1 MFCSNLFTATKSKI
15 FLLIAVSIIL
25 IIRLVSD
32 AWSHSEDWHDHGVD
46 FGEGHHHDVNGFA
59 DSDHSYEKFGIT
71 DLTEKQKK
79 DYEKY
84 PWTDPRLTPPP
95 RTLPHSHR
103 AGQPLITHELY
114 EDPPGHGS
122 LDDGKHRL
130 KDLWGYW
137 DTILDNPRLY
147 PADHGFYFDAWTEDG
162 EWYQGYG
169 YAKSYVS
176 HSHKLKPGHYHDPPP
191 PQPKPPNKPPTFDSQ
206 AISDISATVG
216 IAITKITLPE
226 ATDSDGEN
234 SKIVYA
240 VQGLPSEFGFNSET
254 RELVG
259 TPVAVGTSTCTYTAT
274 DARSGVATLTFS
286 ITINAAPKPP
296 IAPKPPPEPPNKS
309 PTFGTQTISSV
320 SATVGIA
327 IGQVTLPAATD
338 PDGENSKIVYA
349 VQGLP
354 SGFGFNSD
362 TRVLVGTPTAVGTST
377 CTYTATDEKGA
388 IATLSFELYISEPVE
403 PPEPPAPPEPIEP
416 PDPPAPPEPIE
427 PVNPPVEP
435 PTEPHQGSVINTWTQ
450 TVSRKQI
457 GFSELMFASEGGVNS
472 DPHPQWI
479 ELYNNSSSDTVNLSG
494 FTLTIEARDKN
505 GKHRYMQTSLNYLE
519 IEPNSAVIIVAMHS
533 DKTNISRDNM
543 YEFYNYHPNYGE
555 NSFLGLS
562 GFYLKL
568 EDHNGM
574 IVDEV
579 GNINGKQGED
589 SPTWQLPE
597 DILSTRRRTSLVRRY
612 NVVSDTPEDGKLK
625 KNWKPT
631 SLFTE
636 KADMHYGIRTDVS
649 TPAYRNK
656 DKALPVELSHFGA
669 KSVDGNVVVTWATQ
683 SELNNAGFN
692 ILRSENPNA
701 DFRIINPALI
711 AGQGTTSDKTEYSY
725 KDTAANRNT
734 QYYYRIQE
742 VSIDGEIQVV
752 DQVNMK
758 GYISPSNK
766 LVSKW
771 ATIKQR

>member
-32 AWSHSEDWHDHGVD
+32 AWTHSEDWHDHGV
-46 FGEGHHHDVNGFA
+46 EGLNHDVNGFA
-59 DSDHSYEKFGIT
+59 DSDHSKEKFGVET
-71 DLTEKQKK
+71 DEERFKPAPMTEPHYHKWSYNNDDDPETPYSDPTPNQP
-79 DYEKY
+79 Y
-84 PWTDPRLTPPP
+84 PKISHRLGEDPRDED
-95 RTLPHSHR
+95 
-103 AGQPLITHELY
+103 GNLI
-114 EDPPGHGS
+114 
-122 LDDGKHRL
+122 
-130 KDLWGYW
+130 
-137 DTILDNPRLY
+137 
-147 PADHGFYFDAWTEDG
+147 DHGNHPEHHGAHTHGHETTERVGSHTWIKVWIPPDHG
-162 EWYQGYG
+162 EHIKTY
-169 YAKSYVS
+169 KL
-176 HSHKLKPGHYHDPPP
+176 HSHKLKPGHPHDPPP
-191 PQPKPPNKPPTFDSQ
+191 PSPNKPPVFGD
-206 AISDISATVG
+206 G
-216 IAITKITLPE
+216 I
-226 ATDSDGEN
+226 
-234 SKIVYA
+234 
-240 VQGLPSEFGFNSET
+240 
-254 RELVG
+254 
-259 TPVAVGTSTCTYTAT
+259 
-274 DARSGVATLTFS
+274 
-286 ITINAAPKPP
+286 
-296 IAPKPPPEPPNKS
+296 
-309 PTFGTQTISSV
+309 ISSV
-320 SATVGIA
+320 SATVGKSLS
-327 IGQVTLPAATD
+327 GVVLPAATD
-338 PDGENSKIVYA
+338 PDGDDTKITYSVRSLPKDIGFNPDTRELSGTPTMAGTTTFTYIASDELGAMTTLTFEFEIVISAAAEPPLKATNKLPIFNKTISDVSGTVGMSISQVVLPAATDPDGDDSKIVYV

-362 TRVLVGTPTAVGTST
+362 TRVLVGIPTVVGTST

-388 IATLSFELYISEPVE
+388 IARLSFEVDISEPIE
-403 PPEPPAPPEPIEP
+403 APDPPAPPEPIEP

-427 PVNPPVEP
+427 PPDPPAP
-435 PTEPHQGSVINTWTQ
+435 PEQIEPHQGSVDHWTQ
-450 TVSRKQI
+450 TVSEKQI

-479 ELYNNSSSDTVNLSG
+479 ELYNNSTTDTVNLSG
-494 FTLTIEARDKN
+494 FILTIEARDKS
-505 GKHRYMQTSLNYLE
+505 GQHRYARIPLGYIE
-519 IEPNSAVIIVAMHS
+519 IRPNSAVIIAAWYSYDTKNVSENDVYNFFDHHFYS
-533 DKTNISRDNM
+533 EFDTYTYRNM
-543 YEFYNYHPNYGE
+543 I
-555 NSFLGLS
+555 LGLS

-568 EDHNGM
+568 ENHNGM

-579 GNINGKQGED
+579 GNIDGKQGED
-589 SPTWQLPE
+589 SATWQLPE

-612 NVVSDTPEDGKLK
+612 NVSSDTPEDGKLK